1 MSDPLRVRLVV
12 NGARSAARAGDLD
25 GAVRLLD
32 ELELPDLAV
41 RATPDTSGTP
51 GTSSALDADAA
62 AVVAALDLRARV
74 HAQRG
79 ELEEADRCWAAVQE
93 VSPDDQGAEA
103 GRRTIEEIRLGRRRS
118 KPLLHTGWLGVAA
131 AAVAVVALAAGI
143 VVLSPD
149 PAAQGQVAAGTAQPA
164 GPAASRPGSSAEADA
179 LREHVAAVE
188 ARKAAESERKARQAA
203 DRKRELVVIAR
214 RLAMPG
220 LIVQRRSQD
229 VRVRFKTGLFPASAD
244 IGAAGPP
251 LLRALG
257 RRIAGMQV
265 DTTVVGHAVPVPGGR
280 TRGGSVVALG
290 RALVAARYLAE
301 GGRLPITAFTLV
313 SADQSDNPFRDPRR
327 NRTVTLL
334 IAPRT

>member
-244 IGAAGPP
+244 IGAAGRPCCARSAAGSRACRWTPP
-251 LLRALG
+251 WWATRCPSPEG
-257 RRIAGMQV
+257 
-265 DTTVVGHAVPVPGGR
+265 GHEAAPWSRWAVPSWRPATWRRAAGCRSPPSPWSAPTSR
-280 TRGGSVVALG
+280 TTRSATP
-290 RALVAARYLAE
+290 AA
-301 GGRLPITAFTLV
+301 TA
-313 SADQSDNPFRDPRR
+313 R
-327 NRTVTLL
+327 
-334 IAPRT
+334 